1 MFLIG
6 LYRRAIS
13 PHLPPSCIYTPT
25 CSEYA
30 MEAID
35 RHGAARGTLL
45 AIKRVCRC
53 HPWHRGGYD
62 PVPEVGG
69 KDDE

>member
-1 MFLIG
+1 
-6 LYRRAIS
+6 
-13 PHLPPSCIYTPT
+13 
-25 CSEYA
+25 
-30 MEAID
+30 MEAIEK
-35 RHGAARGTLL
+35 HGAARGTLL
-45 AIKRVCRC
+45 AIKRVFRC